1 MLIEIYFAEIDNEAE
16 PSASISFPWNIC
28 DFASV
33 CAGGV
38 QAQGK
43 RVALV
48 IGNSAYVSAAKLDN
62 PINDAEDMAATLER
76 LGFAVLKGTDL
87 SKAGMDAIIRQFAE
101 AMGGAKAGLL
111 FYAGHGLQVGGQN
124 YLVPID
130 AKLTTSSALDFEMVR
145 LELIQRAMERETS
158 TNIIILDAC
167 RDNPL
172 AWNLAR
178 ALGTRSSQIGHGLPQ
193 QSPARAR
200 LSASRR
206 NPEMLPSMD
215 QGEIL
220 HSRRRS

>member
-1 MLIEIYFAEIDNEAE
+1 MKLSLRHLVTFLGIFVVALL
-16 PSASISFPWNIC
+16 SGTTGS
-28 DFASV
+28 
-33 CAGGV
+33 
-38 QAQGK
+38 QAQGR

-48 IGNSAYVSAAKLDN
+48 IGNSAYVSATKLDN

-76 LGFAVLKGTDL
+76 LGFAVLKGIDL

-145 LELIQRAMERETS
+145 LDLIQRAMEREAS

-172 AWNLAR
+172 ARNLAR
-178 ALGTRSSQIGHGLPQ
+178 ALGTRSSQVGHGFA
-193 QSPARAR
+193 PAESGRRHAHQLLDATRKCCPRWIRAQFSIR
-200 LSASRR
+200 LSASEAHCNTRR
-206 NPEMLPSMD
+206 
-215 QGEIL
+215 
-220 HSRRRS
+220 